1 MLFLAPVLSLGSDR
15 PERDTK
21 TFFKGTEAFLERLG
35 TFVMGRRKTFI
46 VLSAFSVLVGF
57 WGLSKVEVDIKA
69 MEMMGM
75 KMPHIQDQ
83 SYISQSPIGVNFSYS
98 IALDFSREDEVLNPE
113 ILNRV
118 DELTDFIYKT
128 PYIKRVTSIND
139 VVKEINRIRH
149 RDDPAYYVIPEKA
162 SLLRGLLSYT
172 RRISGDSVKL
182 LLNEDNSVLRIM
194 VEINDVSTSAMVDHI
209 DEVKAEIDRL
219 FPPSEFEGMEHLMA
233 GSVIQMSEMNQ
244 HITKGLVRS
253 VVLALIVISIMMMI
267 VFKSFKLGLIS
278 MIPNISPVIIAG
290 GVMGFMGESL
300 EFVTMTI
307 APMIM
312 GLAVDDTI
320 HFINHVRVEFSK
332 SRSYDLAIQNSFIKV
347 GKAMTQATLI
357 LCVTFLMF
365 TTSIAHSMVNMGLY
379 INIGMLT
386 ALIADFT
393 ITPILIKLSKPF
405 GKES

>member
-1 MLFLAPVLSLGSDR
+1 
-15 PERDTK
+15 
-21 TFFKGTEAFLERLG
+21 
-35 TFVMGRRKTFI
+35 
-46 VLSAFSVLVGF
+46 
-57 WGLSKVEVDIKA
+57 
-69 MEMMGM
+69 
-75 KMPHIQDQ
+75 MPHIQDQ

-98 IALDFSREDEVLNPE
+98 IALAFPEEDEALNPE
-113 ILNRV
+113 ILGKV

-139 VVKEINRIRH
+139 IIKEVNRLRH
-149 RDDPAYYVIPEKA
+149 RDDPEYYAIPGKA
-162 SLLRGLLSYT
+162 SLVRGIVSYT
-172 RRISGDSVKL
+172 RRLSGDSVKL
-182 LLNEDNSVLRIM
+182 LLNDENRVLRVM

-219 FPPSEFEGMEHLMA
+219 FPPSEFAGMEHLMA

-320 HFINHVRVEFSK
+320 HFINHVRVEFNRN
-332 SRSYDLAIQNSFIKV
+332 RSYDLAIQNSFIKV

-365 TTSIAHSMVNMGLY
+365 TTSIAHSMVNMGIY

-393 ITPILIKLSKPF
+393 ITPILIKISKPF